1 MIDVQQEQTLQKHG
15 FTSKEINM
23 LRKELESPQRKAQS
37 LQVLLVELR
46 RRFYMSCII
55 IIALLIFCSYA
66 VLTNDTGNGLAYF
79 AVTAV
84 CCAFALIAT
93 PYPLSW
99 KAIIFLRKKLYPN

>member
-23 LRKELESPQRKAQS
+23 LRKGLESPQRKDQS

-55 IIALLIFCSYA
+55 IIALLIFCGYA
-66 VLTNDTGNGLAYF
+66 VLTNYTGYGLAYF
-79 AVTAV
+79 A
-84 CCAFALIAT
+84 
-93 PYPLSW
+93 
-99 KAIIFLRKKLYPN
+99 

>member
-23 LRKELESPQRKAQS
+23 LRKGLESPQRKDQS

-55 IIALLIFCSYA
+55 IIALLIFCGYA
-66 VLTNDTGNGLAYF
+66 VLTNYTGYGLAYL
-79 AVTAV
+79 AA
-84 CCAFALIAT
+84 
-93 PYPLSW
+93 PLH
-99 KAIIFLRKKLYPN
+99 

>member
-1 MIDVQQEQTLQKHG
+1 MIDLQQEQTLQKHG

-23 LRKELESPQRKAQS
+23 LRKGIESQQRKDQS

-66 VLTNDTGNGLAYF
+66 VLTNDTGYGLAYF

-99 KAIIFLRKKLYPN
+99 KAITFLRKKLYPN

>member
-1 MIDVQQEQTLQKHG
+1 MIDVQQEQTLQEHG

-23 LRKELESPQRKAQS
+23 LRKGLESPQRKDQS
-37 LQVLLVELR
+37 LQALLVELR

-55 IIALLIFCSYA
+55 ALLIFCSYA
-66 VLTNDTGNGLAYF
+66 MLTNDTGYGLAYF

-84 CCAFALIAT
+84 CCTFALIAT

-99 KAIIFLRKKLYPN
+99 KATKFLKKCTKSN

>member
-23 LRKELESPQRKAQS
+23 LRKGLESPQRKDQS

-55 IIALLIFCSYA
+55 IIALLIFCGYA
-66 VLTNDTGNGLAYF
+66 VLTNDTGYGLAYF
-79 AVTAV
+79 AA
-84 CCAFALIAT
+84 
-93 PYPLSW
+93 PLH
-99 KAIIFLRKKLYPN
+99 